1 MMSHRCSAA
10 LLSAL
15 LLCAGPATYSNTG
28 VRTATAFVPP
38 PSLLAVPS
46 SASSRLAAGGFEW
59 EDPTDQFDQGVE
71 NPYKNPDI
79 LKKKDGDNAD
89 DAEGKGGGEEG
100 EMKIDPARLLGPR
113 LQGSNLYFVGMM
125 GSGKSA
131 VGDIVARSELT
142 CGACGALVFVLVEVA
157 LVSAYKM
164 TQMNGRNQI
173 GYVICCVFEVWEY
186 MKSCVHVS
194 WHSLRSLLTTFLTT
208 YPKLE

>member
-1 MMSHRCSAA
+1 MMSNRCSAA

-15 LLCAGPATYSNTG
+15 LLCAGPATLHSSGSG

-38 PSLLAVPS
+38 PSLPVVP
-46 SASSRLAAGGFEW
+46 SASSSSSSSPTLVAAGGFEW

-79 LKKKDGDNAD
+79 LKKAGAGEDGDA
-89 DAEGKGGGEEG
+89 AAAATGE

-131 VGDIVARSELT
+131 VGDIVARSEST
-142 CGACGALVFVLVEVA
+142 CVACVA
-157 LVSAYKM
+157 LVS
-164 TQMNGRNQI
+164 
-173 GYVICCVFEVWEY
+173 C
-186 MKSCVHVS
+186 
-194 WHSLRSLLTTFLTT
+194 
-208 YPKLE
+208 

>member
-79 LKKKDGDNAD
+79 LKKKDGDAD

-131 VGDIVARSELT
+131 VGDIVARSEL
-142 CGACGALVFVLVEVA
+142 A
-157 LVSAYKM
+157 
-164 TQMNGRNQI
+164 
-173 GYVICCVFEVWEY
+173 
-186 MKSCVHVS
+186 
-194 WHSLRSLLTTFLTT
+194 
-208 YPKLE
+208 

>member
-1 MMSHRCSAA
+1 MSHRSA

-15 LLCAGPATYSNTG
+15 LLCAGPATFHSSTG

-38 PSLLAVPS
+38 PPPSLLAVPS
-46 SASSRLAAGGFEW
+46 ASSSSSPTLVAAGGFEW

-79 LKKKDGDNAD
+79 LKKDGDA

-131 VGDIVARSELT
+131 VGDIVARSE
-142 CGACGALVFVLVEVA
+142 
-157 LVSAYKM
+157 
-164 TQMNGRNQI
+164 
-173 GYVICCVFEVWEY
+173 
-186 MKSCVHVS
+186 
-194 WHSLRSLLTTFLTT
+194 
-208 YPKLE
+208 